1 MVMTG
6 LSAQIQHQG
15 VTFYVQ
21 TQDAGLQVNY
31 IESLIYK
38 SGKLLTSRK
47 TFYTSYLGLPDF
59 REKVDQIMKG
69 QHEAILKDISDGKFD
84 RFLTPGEK

>member
-1 MVMTG
+1 MTG
-6 LSAQIQHQG
+6 LSAQIKRLG

-21 TQDAGLQVNY
+21 TQDAGLQANY

-47 TFYTSYLGLPDF
+47 TFYTSYLGLPNF
-59 REKVDQIMKG
+59 QEKVGQIMKD
-69 QHEAILKDISDGKFD
+69 QHEAVLKDISDGKFD
-84 RFLTPGEK
+84 RFLAPGEK

>member
-1 MVMTG
+1 MTG
-6 LSAQIQHQG
+6 MSAQIKRQG

-21 TQDAGLQVNY
+21 TQDGGLQVNY

-38 SGKLLTSRK
+38 SGTLLTSRK
-47 TFYTSYLGLPDF
+47 TFYTSYLGLPNF
-59 REKVDQIMKG
+59 QEKAAQIMQD

>member
-1 MVMTG
+1 MTG
-6 LSAQIQHQG
+6 LSVQVKHQG

-31 IESLIYK
+31 IESLIYM

-47 TFYTSYLGLPDF
+47 TFYTSYLGLPNF
-59 REKVDQIMKG
+59 QVKVGQIMKD
-69 QHEAILKDISDGKFD
+69 QHEAVLRDISDGKFD